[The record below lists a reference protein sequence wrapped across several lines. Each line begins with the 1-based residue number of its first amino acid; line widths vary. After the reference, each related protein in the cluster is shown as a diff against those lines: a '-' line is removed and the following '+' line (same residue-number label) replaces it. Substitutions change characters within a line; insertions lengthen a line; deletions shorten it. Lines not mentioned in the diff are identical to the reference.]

1 MSNIS
6 YGVILIKKEEN
17 ENKILMINR
26 KDSLCYIDFIRGKY
40 KLNNLEYIN
49 KLFSRMSKEEI
60 ENIKTQE
67 FSKLWKS
74 LWNIKNNNY
83 LTKKE
88 YIISNNKFYKIK
100 KKYNFNN
107 IIGYNNSEWEI
118 PKGKKNYIETNKL
131 AACRELE
138 EETNIKSVDYKL
150 IQNIVPLTEIFVG
163 ENNIIYKN
171 IYYFGIC
178 LNSSNIFINSKNQDQ
193 INEIKDV
200 KFFTKTE
207 AINKIRDYNTTKKDI
222 ILNTFDFIDNP
233 NFEIK

>member
-1 MSNIS
+1 
-6 YGVILIKKEEN
+6 
-17 ENKILMINR
+17 MINR

-100 KKYNFNN
+100 KK
-107 IIGYNNSEWEI
+107 
-118 PKGKKNYIETNKL
+118 
-131 AACRELE
+131 
-138 EETNIKSVDYKL
+138 
-150 IQNIVPLTEIFVG
+150 IQF
-163 ENNIIYKN
+163 
-171 IYYFGIC
+171 
-178 LNSSNIFINSKNQDQ
+178 
-193 INEIKDV
+193 
-200 KFFTKTE
+200 
-207 AINKIRDYNTTKKDI
+207 
-222 ILNTFDFIDNP
+222 
-233 NFEIK
+233 

>member
-6 YGVILIKKEEN
+6 YGVILIKKEKN

-118 PKGKKNYIETNKL
+118 PKGKKNNIETNKL

-138 EETNIKSVDYKL
+138 EETNINPEDYKL
-150 IQNIVPLTEIFVG
+150 IQNIIPLTETFVG

-178 LNSSNIFINSKNQDQ
+178 LDNSNIFINSKNKEQ

-200 KFFTKTE
+200 QFFTKEE

>member
-88 YIISNNKFYKIK
+88 YIISNNKFY
-100 KKYNFNN
+100 
-107 IIGYNNSEWEI
+107 
-118 PKGKKNYIETNKL
+118 
-131 AACRELE
+131 
-138 EETNIKSVDYKL
+138 
-150 IQNIVPLTEIFVG
+150 
-163 ENNIIYKN
+163 
-171 IYYFGIC
+171 IC
-178 LNSSNIFINSKNQDQ
+178 YCFQ
-193 INEIKDV
+193 
-200 KFFTKTE
+200 
-207 AINKIRDYNTTKKDI
+207 
-222 ILNTFDFIDNP
+222 
-233 NFEIK
+233 

>member
-6 YGVILIKKEEN
+6 YGVILIKKEKN

-118 PKGKKNYIETNKL
+118 PKGKKNNIETNKA

-138 EETNIKSVDYKL
+138 EETNINQDDYKL
-150 IQNIVPLTEIFVG
+150 IQNLIPLTEIFIG

-178 LNSSNIFINSKNQDQ
+178 LNSSNIFINSKNKEQ

-200 KFFTKTE
+200 QFFTKEE

>member
-83 LTKKE
+83 LTKK
-88 YIISNNKFYKIK
+88 
-100 KKYNFNN
+100 
-107 IIGYNNSEWEI
+107 
-118 PKGKKNYIETNKL
+118 
-131 AACRELE
+131 
-138 EETNIKSVDYKL
+138 
-150 IQNIVPLTEIFVG
+150 
-163 ENNIIYKN
+163 
-171 IYYFGIC
+171 
-178 LNSSNIFINSKNQDQ
+178 
-193 INEIKDV
+193 
-200 KFFTKTE
+200 
-207 AINKIRDYNTTKKDI
+207 
-222 ILNTFDFIDNP
+222 
-233 NFEIK
+233 

>member
-88 YIISNNKFYKIK
+88 YIISNNKLKI
-100 KKYNFNN
+100 FSS
-107 IIGYNNSEWEI
+107 IILTLGI
-118 PKGKKNYIETNKL
+118 
-131 AACRELE
+131 
-138 EETNIKSVDYKL
+138 L
-150 IQNIVPLTEIFVG
+150 IGLG
-163 ENNIIYKN
+163 
-171 IYYFGIC
+171 G
-178 LNSSNIFINSKNQDQ
+178 LNSFMSKQIDDRMINMWEHQR
-193 INEIKDV
+193 EGV
-200 KFFTKTE
+200 G
-207 AINKIRDYNTTKKDI
+207 I
-222 ILNTFDFIDNP
+222 ILGSIWVWFSRRLITNS
-233 NFEIK
+233 IK

>member
-83 LTKKE
+83 LTRKE
-88 YIISNNKFYKIK
+88 YILSNNKFNKIK

-118 PKGKKNYIETNKL
+118 PKGKKNNIETNKL
-131 AACRELE
+131 AACR
-138 EETNIKSVDYKL
+138 
-150 IQNIVPLTEIFVG
+150 
-163 ENNIIYKN
+163 
-171 IYYFGIC
+171 
-178 LNSSNIFINSKNQDQ
+178 
-193 INEIKDV
+193 
-200 KFFTKTE
+200 
-207 AINKIRDYNTTKKDI
+207 
-222 ILNTFDFIDNP
+222 
-233 NFEIK
+233 

>member
-118 PKGKKNYIETNKL
+118 PKGKKNNIETNKL